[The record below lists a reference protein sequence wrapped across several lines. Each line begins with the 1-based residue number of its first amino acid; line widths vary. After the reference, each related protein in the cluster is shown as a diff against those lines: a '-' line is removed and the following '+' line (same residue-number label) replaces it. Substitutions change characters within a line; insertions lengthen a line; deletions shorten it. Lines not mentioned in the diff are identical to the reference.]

1 MRLYLLQ
8 RNTYY
13 NIFAAFVNNRKCDC
27 DEFKCVNWI
36 RKSSLSGSR
45 YCTVSSIWCSCF
57 TDIIVFLI
65 GTDYNPQQSSYYV
78 LNWTFFSHS
87 HVMHMSAWQHHTI
100 VSVGTRHITVSRHIT
115 VIVSPPWDRHPILI
129 SLWKN
134 KPTIWVRT
142 WISWVQNKIMFGC
155 TLCSICL
162 ILWYMSCWNKT
173 W

>member
-87 HVMHMSAWQHHTI
+87 HVMHMSACYSNLDNITRLSCRDKTHHCNCI
-100 VSVGTRHITVSRHIT
+100 AAMRSAPHPDFSMKKQAHNL
-115 VIVSPPWDRHPILI
+115 SPDL
-129 SLWKN
+129 N
-134 KPTIWVRT
+134 
-142 WISWVQNKIMFGC
+142 
-155 TLCSICL
+155 
-162 ILWYMSCWNKT
+162 
-173 W
+173 